1 MKLLLDNVP
10 QILSKSFINELQKSL
25 EFLNGHVGN
34 KIIFEKII
42 EKYSKNKDSL
52 FIENN
57 IIKTLNNIDE
67 DINKDTFTGKELK
80 EIITNQKMQKYS
92 ISVLNIFKE
101 ISELATIKQISKE
114 NSKLIENIDI
124 FTIIYI
130 AKNIE
135 TLSENTVLKEQ
146 NTILY
151 ENKIQSIFEEDI
163 QIANPFL
170 NFLNLLNVD
179 MKMEALIDKQ
189 SIDNLFYID

>member
-1 MKLLLDNVP
+1 MELLDNIP
-10 QILSKSFINELQKSL
+10 QILSKSFINELQKNL
-25 EFLNGHVGN
+25 EFLDGYIGN
-34 KIIFEKII
+34 KKIFDKII
-42 EKYSKNKDSL
+42 EKYSKNKDTL

-67 DINKDTFTGKELK
+67 DINKDTFSGKELK

-101 ISELATIKQISKE
+101 ISELATIKQNSKE

-135 TLSENTVLKEQ
+135 ILSENTILKEE
-146 NTILY
+146 NTIFY
-151 ENKIQSIFEEDI
+151 DNKAPSIFEEDI
-163 QIANPFL
+163 QTTNSFL

-179 MKMEALIDKQ
+179 IKTEALIDKQ